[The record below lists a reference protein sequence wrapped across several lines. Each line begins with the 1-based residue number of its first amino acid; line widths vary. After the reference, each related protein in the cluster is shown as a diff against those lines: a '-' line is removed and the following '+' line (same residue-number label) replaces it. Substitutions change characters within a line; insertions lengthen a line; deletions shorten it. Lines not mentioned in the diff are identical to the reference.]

1 MNAFTMNL
9 RKLLAPKML
18 LGAAALALA
27 VPQAALAQ
35 YTLNVREADIR
46 AFVAD
51 AAEVTG
57 RTFIV
62 DSRVQAKISVVSDR
76 ALSRS
81 EYFEV
86 FLSTLRANGLVAV
99 PTGNGA
105 FRIQPADGAAS
116 NPTRIGSRGAMQS
129 QMVTEVIRLRA
140 VDAAQAV
147 ETLRPLISKEGAI
160 TANKSGNSLV
170 VVDYADNMRR
180 IRALLADIDRDNA
193 ATQTVML
200 DHAGAREIATA
211 LTQLVPAGGEGGRSL
226 ATVVAV
232 DSANAVLMRG
242 EPATL
247 AKMAAMARQLDA
259 RAAAG
264 GEIKVIW
271 LDHADSAVLVP
282 VLERLLG
289 GQGGG
294 EVTSASA
301 APISLGGVGGS
312 GTSSAGTQGSTGQ
325 AAAAG
330 GNATSPI
337 GATAG
342 GLGNGPIKLANGRGT
357 ATITR
362 YPGAN
367 AIIIAAPADDQRR
380 ITDLIRQLDMPQ
392 QQVLVEAIIVEVS
405 NNVARELGVQLLF
418 GGKDKPFTVTNFS
431 NSSPN
436 IIDLAGGFLADTL
449 NQTTTVIN
457 GDTVTTSTNST
468 AGDLLLEN
476 AASKALSASGGY
488 TGFLT
493 ELAKDTYLGALIN
506 AVQTDKD
513 SNILSTP
520 HITTNNNV
528 PASILFGQEVPI
540 TTGEALSGGNFSD
553 TFRTIQRQ
561 NVGIELDVTPQINA
575 GNLVRLDLRQEVS
588 SIAGTVSRTSN
599 ELIINKREIKT
610 TVTVGDREIVAL
622 GGLLDDNEQR
632 TLQKV
637 PFLGDL
643 PIIGEVFKSRARSR
657 VKTNLMVFI
666 RPTILRNAADRQALA
681 ARRYGTVRDAQT
693 TFDPKREPSIDE
705 LIVDYMGASLPAAPS
720 AQVAVVAPGDTL
732 IRPRATPGPLE
743 QSELP
748 PSSARD

>member
-1 MNAFTMNL
+1 MTL
-9 RKLLAPKML
+9 RKLLSPKML

-76 ALSRS
+76 PLSRS

-105 FRIQPADGAAS
+105 FRIQPADGAAA
-116 NPTRIGSRGAMQS
+116 NPSRIGSRGAAQS

-140 VDAAQAV
+140 IDAAQAV

-193 ATQTVML
+193 ATQTVIL
-200 DHAGAREIATA
+200 EHAGAREIATA
-211 LTQLVPAGGEGGRSL
+211 LTQLVPAGGEGARAL
-226 ATVVAV
+226 ANVVAV
-232 DSANAVLMRG
+232 DSANSVLMRG

-247 AKMAAMARQLDA
+247 AKLAAMARQLDA
-259 RAAAG
+259 KAATG
-264 GEIKVIW
+264 GEIKVVW
-271 LDHADSAVLVP
+271 LDYADSAALVP

-294 EVTSASA
+294 EVASASA
-301 APISLGGVGGS
+301 APVSLGGVGS
-312 GTSSAGTQGSTGQ
+312 NQTSTAGTQGSTGP
-325 AAAAG
+325 AASTG
-330 GNATSPI
+330 GTQTSPI
-337 GATAG
+337 GATSG

-380 ITDLIRQLDMPQ
+380 IGEVIRQLDVPQ
-392 QQVLVEAIIVEVS
+392 EQVLVEAIIVEIS
-405 NNVARELGVQLLF
+405 NNVAKELGVQLLF
-418 GGKDKPFTVTNFS
+418 GGKDKPFAVTNFS

-436 IIDLAGGFLADTL
+436 IIDIAGGLLADNL
-449 NQTTTVIN
+449 NQTTTVVN
-457 GDTVTTSTNST
+457 GATVTTTTNST
-468 AGDLLLEN
+468 AGDLLREN
-476 AASKALSASGGY
+476 AATKVLGASGSF

-493 ELAKDTYLGALIN
+493 ELSKDTYLGALIN
-506 AVQTDKD
+506 AVQTDKN

-528 PASILFGQEVPI
+528 PASILFGQEVPVS
-540 TTGEALSGGNFSD
+540 TGEALSQGNFND
-553 TFRTIQRQ
+553 RFRTIQRQ

-575 GNLVRLDLRQEVS
+575 GNTVRLDLRQEVS

-637 PFLGDL
+637 PLLGDIPVL
-643 PIIGEVFKSRARSR
+643 GEVFKSRARSR

-666 RPTILRNAADRQALA
+666 RPTIMRNAADRQALA
-681 ARRYGTVRDAQT
+681 ARRYGVIRNAQVQ
-693 TFDPKREPSIDE
+693 FNAKQEPTIDE
-705 LIVDYMGASLPAAPS
+705 LIVDYMGATLPAAPS

-732 IRPRATPGPLE
+732 IRPRATPSPIE
-743 QSELP
+743 QTELP
-748 PSSARD
+748 PSSAQN

>member
-1 MNAFTMNL
+1 
-9 RKLLAPKML
+9 ML

-27 VPQAALAQ
+27 VPQAAMAQ

-105 FRIQPADGAAS
+105 FRIQPSDGAAS
-116 NPTRIGSRGAMQS
+116 NPSRIGSRGAAQS

-140 VDAAQAV
+140 IDAAQAV

-160 TANKSGNSLV
+160 TANKAGNSLV

-193 ATQTVML
+193 ATQTVIL
-200 DHAGAREIATA
+200 EHAGAREIATA
-211 LTQLVPAGGEGGRSL
+211 LSQLVPPGGEGARSL

-259 RAAAG
+259 KAALG
-264 GEIKVIW
+264 GEIKVVW
-271 LDHADSAVLVP
+271 LDYADSAALVP

-294 EVTSASA
+294 EVASASA
-301 APISLGGVGGS
+301 APVSLGGVGS
-312 GTSSAGTQGSTGQ
+312 SQTSTAGAQGSTGQ
-325 AAAAG
+325 AATTG
-330 GNATSPI
+330 GAQTSPI
-337 GATAG
+337 GATSG
-342 GLGNGPIKLANGRGT
+342 GLGTGPIKLANGRGT

-380 ITDLIRQLDMPQ
+380 ISEVIRQLDVPQ
-392 QQVLVEAIIVEVS
+392 EQVLVEAIIVEIS
-405 NNVARELGVQLLF
+405 NNVAKELGVQLLF
-418 GGKDKPFTVTNFS
+418 GGKDKPFAVTNFS

-436 IIDLAGGFLADTL
+436 IIDIAGGLLADNL
-449 NQTTTVIN
+449 NQTTTVVN
-457 GDTVTTSTNST
+457 GSTVTTTTNST
-468 AGDLLLEN
+468 AGDLLREN
-476 AASKALSASGGY
+476 AANKVLSASGSF

-493 ELAKDTYLGALIN
+493 ELSKDTYLGALIN
-506 AVQTDKD
+506 AVQTDKN

-528 PASILFGQEVPI
+528 PASILFGQEIPVS
-540 TTGEALSGGNFSD
+540 TGEALSQGNFND
-553 TFRTIQRQ
+553 RFRTIQRQ

-575 GNLVRLDLRQEVS
+575 GNMVRLDLRQEVS

-599 ELIINKREIKT
+599 ELIVNKREIKT

-637 PFLGDL
+637 PFLGDIPL
-643 PIIGEVFKSRARSR
+643 LGEVFKSRARSR

-666 RPTILRNAADRQALA
+666 RPTILRNAADRAALA
-681 ARRYGTVRDAQT
+681 ARRYGVVRNAQIN
-693 TFDPKREPSIDE
+693 FNAKQEPSIDE
-705 LIVDYMGASLPAAPS
+705 LIVDYMGATLPAAPS

-748 PSSARD
+748 PSSAQN

>member
-1 MNAFTMNL
+1 MKKKPMNL
-9 RKLLAPKML
+9 RPVFRPAFL

-27 VPQAALAQ
+27 LPQAALAQ

-62 DSRVQAKISVVSDR
+62 DSRVQTKVSVVSDR
-76 ALSRS
+76 TLSRS

-105 FRIQPADGAAS
+105 FRIQPADGAAA
-116 NPTRIGSRGAMQS
+116 NPSRMGSRGAAQS

-140 VDAAQAV
+140 IDAPQAV

-160 TANKSGNSLV
+160 TANKAGNSLV

-200 DHAGAREIATA
+200 EHAGAREIATA
-211 LTQLVPAGGEGGRSL
+211 LSQLVPQGGEGARAL

-259 RAAAG
+259 KAAQG

-271 LDHADSAVLVP
+271 LDHADSAALVP

-312 GTSSAGTQGSTGQ
+312 GTSSAGANGSTGP
-325 AAAAG
+325 AAASG

-367 AIIIAAPADDQRR
+367 AIIISAPADEQRR
-380 ITDLIRQLDMPQ
+380 IGEVIRQLDIPQ
-392 QQVLVEAIIVEVS
+392 EQVLVEAIIVEIS
-405 NNVARELGVQLLF
+405 DNVARELGVQLLF

-436 IIDLAGGFLADTL
+436 IIDIAGGLLADNL
-449 NQTTTVIN
+449 NQTTTVVN
-457 GDTVTTSTNST
+457 GATVTTTTNSA
-468 AGDLLLEN
+468 AGDLLREN
-476 AASKALSASGGY
+476 AATKILAARGAYS
-488 TGFLT
+488 GFLT
-493 ELAKDTYLGALIN
+493 ELSRDAYLGAIIN
-506 AVQTDKD
+506 AVQTDRN

-528 PASILFGQEVPI
+528 PASILFGQDVPI

-637 PFLGDL
+637 PFLGDIPL
-643 PIIGEVFKSRARSR
+643 LGEAFKSRARSR

-681 ARRYGTVRDAQT
+681 ARRYGVIRDAQVQ
-693 TFDPKREPSIDE
+693 FAPRREPGIDE
-705 LIVDYMGASLPAAPS
+705 LIVDYMGASLPAAPA

-732 IRPRATPGPLE
+732 IRPRASAQPLE
-743 QSELP
+743 NAELP
-748 PSSARD
+748 PSNAQN

>member
-1 MNAFTMNL
+1 MTL
-9 RKLLAPKML
+9 RKLLFPKML

-27 VPQAALAQ
+27 VPQAAMAQ

-105 FRIQPADGAAS
+105 FRIQPSDGAAS
-116 NPTRIGSRGAMQS
+116 NPSRIGSRGAAQS

-140 VDAAQAV
+140 IDAAQAV

-160 TANKSGNSLV
+160 TANKAGNSLV

-193 ATQTVML
+193 ATQTVIL
-200 DHAGAREIATA
+200 EHAGAREIATA
-211 LTQLVPAGGEGGRSL
+211 LSQLVPPGGEGARSL

-259 RAAAG
+259 KAALG
-264 GEIKVIW
+264 GEIKVVW
-271 LDHADSAVLVP
+271 LDYADSAALVP

-294 EVTSASA
+294 EVASASS
-301 APISLGGVGGS
+301 APVSLGGVGGNQ
-312 GTSSAGTQGSTGQ
+312 TSTAGTQGSTGQ
-325 AAAAG
+325 AATTG
-330 GNATSPI
+330 GTQTSPI
-337 GATAG
+337 GATSG
-342 GLGNGPIKLANGRGT
+342 GLGSGPIKLANGRGT

-380 ITDLIRQLDMPQ
+380 ISEVIRQLDVPQ
-392 QQVLVEAIIVEVS
+392 EQVLVEAIIVEIS

-418 GGKDKPFTVTNFS
+418 GGKDKPFAVTNFS

-436 IIDLAGGFLADTL
+436 IIDLAGGLLADNL

-457 GDTVTTSTNST
+457 GDTVTTTTNST
-468 AGDLLLEN
+468 AGDLLREN
-476 AASKALSASGGY
+476 AATKALSASGAY

-493 ELAKDTYLGALIN
+493 ELSKDTYLGALIN
-506 AVQTDKD
+506 AVQTDKN

-528 PASILFGQEVPI
+528 PASILFGQDVPI
-540 TTGEALSGGNFSD
+540 STGEALSQGNFND
-553 TFRTIQRQ
+553 RFRTIQRQ

-575 GNLVRLDLRQEVS
+575 GNMVRLDLRQEVS

-637 PFLGDL
+637 PFLGDIPL
-643 PIIGEVFKSRARSR
+643 LGEVFKSRARSR

-666 RPTILRNAADRQALA
+666 RPTILRNAADRAALA
-681 ARRYGTVRDAQT
+681 ARRYGVVRNAQVN
-693 TFDPKREPSIDE
+693 FNAKQEPSIDE
-705 LIVDYMGASLPAAPS
+705 LIVDYMGATLPAAPS

-748 PSSARD
+748 PSSAQN

>member
-1 MNAFTMNL
+1 MTL
-9 RKLLAPKML
+9 RKLLFPKML

-27 VPQAALAQ
+27 APQAALAQ

-105 FRIQPADGAAS
+105 FRIQPSDGAAS
-116 NPTRIGSRGAMQS
+116 NPSRIGSRGAAQS

-140 VDAAQAV
+140 IDAAQAV

-160 TANKSGNSLV
+160 TANKAGNSLV

-193 ATQTVML
+193 ATQTVIL
-200 DHAGAREIATA
+200 EHAGAREIATA
-211 LTQLVPAGGEGGRSL
+211 LSQLVPPGGEGARSL

-259 RAAAG
+259 KAALG
-264 GEIKVIW
+264 GEIKVVW
-271 LDHADSAVLVP
+271 LDYADSAALVP

-294 EVTSASA
+294 EVASASA
-301 APISLGGVGGS
+301 APVSLGGVGGNQ
-312 GTSSAGTQGSTGQ
+312 TSTAGTQGSTGQ
-325 AAAAG
+325 AATSG
-330 GNATSPI
+330 GTQTSPI
-337 GATAG
+337 GATSG
-342 GLGNGPIKLANGRGT
+342 GLGSGPIKLANGRGT

-380 ITDLIRQLDMPQ
+380 ISEVIRQLDVPQ
-392 QQVLVEAIIVEVS
+392 EQVLVEAIIVEIS
-405 NNVARELGVQLLF
+405 NNVAKELGVQLLF
-418 GGKDKPFTVTNFS
+418 GGKDKPFAVTNFS

-436 IIDLAGGFLADTL
+436 IIDLAGGLLADNL

-457 GDTVTTSTNST
+457 GDTVTTTTNST
-468 AGDLLLEN
+468 AGDLLREN
-476 AASKALSASGGY
+476 AATKALSASGAY

-493 ELAKDTYLGALIN
+493 ELSKDTYLGALIN
-506 AVQTDKD
+506 AVQTDKN

-528 PASILFGQEVPI
+528 PASILFGQDVPI
-540 TTGEALSGGNFSD
+540 STGEALSQGNFND
-553 TFRTIQRQ
+553 RFRTIERQ

-575 GNLVRLDLRQEVS
+575 GNMVRLDLRQEVS

-637 PFLGDL
+637 PFLGDIPL
-643 PIIGEVFKSRARSR
+643 LGEAFKSRARSR

-666 RPTILRNAADRQALA
+666 RPTILRNAADRAALA
-681 ARRYGTVRDAQT
+681 ARRYGVVRNAQVN
-693 TFDPKREPSIDE
+693 FNAKQEPSIDE
-705 LIVDYMGASLPAAPS
+705 LIVDYMGATLPAAPS

-748 PSSARD
+748 PSSAQN

>member
-1 MNAFTMNL
+1 MTL
-9 RKLLAPKML
+9 RKLLFPKML

-27 VPQAALAQ
+27 VPQTAMAQ

-105 FRIQPADGAAS
+105 FRIQPSDGAAS
-116 NPTRIGSRGAMQS
+116 NPSRIGSRGAAQS

-140 VDAAQAV
+140 IDAAQAV

-160 TANKSGNSLV
+160 TANKAGNSLV

-193 ATQTVML
+193 ATQTVIL
-200 DHAGAREIATA
+200 EHAGAREIATA
-211 LTQLVPAGGEGGRSL
+211 LSQLVPPGGEGARSL

-259 RAAAG
+259 KAALG
-264 GEIKVIW
+264 GEIKVVW
-271 LDHADSAVLVP
+271 LDYADSAALVP

-294 EVTSASA
+294 EVASASA
-301 APISLGGVGGS
+301 APVSLGGVGGNQ
-312 GTSSAGTQGSTGQ
+312 TSTAGTQGSTGP
-325 AAAAG
+325 AAATG
-330 GNATSPI
+330 GTSTSPI
-337 GATAG
+337 GATSG
-342 GLGNGPIKLANGRGT
+342 GLGTGPIKLANGRGT

-380 ITDLIRQLDMPQ
+380 ISEVIRQLDVPQ
-392 QQVLVEAIIVEVS
+392 EQVLVEAIIVEIS
-405 NNVARELGVQLLF
+405 NNVAKELGVQLLF
-418 GGKDKPFTVTNFS
+418 GGKDKPFAVTNFS

-436 IIDLAGGFLADTL
+436 IIDIAGGLLADNL
-449 NQTTTVIN
+449 NQTTTVVN
-457 GDTVTTSTNST
+457 GSTVTTTTNST
-468 AGDLLLEN
+468 AGDLLREN
-476 AASKALSASGGY
+476 AANKVLSASGAY

-493 ELAKDTYLGALIN
+493 ELSKDTYLGALIN
-506 AVQTDKD
+506 AVQTDKN

-528 PASILFGQEVPI
+528 PASILFGQEVPVS
-540 TTGEALSGGNFSD
+540 TGEALSQGNFND
-553 TFRTIQRQ
+553 RFRTIQRQ

-575 GNLVRLDLRQEVS
+575 GNTVRLDLRQEVS

-637 PFLGDL
+637 PILGDIPL
-643 PIIGEVFKSRARSR
+643 LGEAFKSRGRSR

-681 ARRYGTVRDAQT
+681 ARRYGVIREAQVQ
-693 TFDPKREPSIDE
+693 FNAKQEPTIDE
-705 LIVDYMGASLPAAPS
+705 LIVDYMGATLPAAPS

-732 IRPRATPGPLE
+732 IRPRASPGPLE

-748 PSSARD
+748 PSSAQN

>member
-1 MNAFTMNL
+1 MTL
-9 RKLLAPKML
+9 RKLLSPRML

-76 ALSRS
+76 PLSRS

-105 FRIQPADGAAS
+105 FRIQPAEGAAA
-116 NPTRIGSRGAMQS
+116 NPSRIGSRGAALS

-140 VDAAQAV
+140 IDAAQAV

-160 TANKSGNSLV
+160 TANKAGNSLV

-193 ATQTVML
+193 ATQTVIL

-211 LTQLVPAGGEGGRSL
+211 LSQLVPAGGEGARAL

-232 DSANAVLMRG
+232 DSSNAVLMRG

-247 AKMAAMARQLDA
+247 AKLAAMARQLDA
-259 RAAAG
+259 RAATG
-264 GEIKVIW
+264 GEIKVVW
-271 LDHADSAVLVP
+271 LDYADSAALVP

-294 EVTSASA
+294 EVASASA
-301 APISLGGVGGS
+301 APVSLGGVGGS
-312 GTSSAGTQGSTGQ
+312 QTSSAGTQGSTGQ
-325 AAAAG
+325 AAATG
-330 GNATSPI
+330 GSQTSPI
-337 GATAG
+337 GATSG

-380 ITDLIRQLDMPQ
+380 IGEVIRQLDVPQ
-392 QQVLVEAIIVEVS
+392 EQVLVEAIIVEIS
-405 NNVARELGVQLLF
+405 NNVAKELGVQLLF
-418 GGKDKPFTVTNFS
+418 GGKDKPFAVTNFS

-436 IIDLAGGFLADTL
+436 IIDIAGGLLADNL

-457 GDTVTTSTNST
+457 GDTVTTTTNST
-468 AGDLLLEN
+468 AGDLLREN
-476 AASKALSASGGY
+476 AAAKALSASGAY

-493 ELAKDTYLGALIN
+493 ELSKDTYLGALIN
-506 AVQTDKD
+506 AVQTDKN

-528 PASILFGQEVPI
+528 PASILFGQDVPI
-540 TTGEALSGGNFSD
+540 TTGEALSNGNFND
-553 TFRTIQRQ
+553 TFRTVQRQ

-575 GNLVRLDLRQEVS
+575 GNMVRLDLRQEVS
-588 SIAGTVSRTSN
+588 SIAGTVSSKSD

-637 PFLGDL
+637 PLLGDI
-643 PIIGEVFKSRARSR
+643 PVVGELFKSRGRSR

-666 RPTILRNAADRQALA
+666 RPTILRNAADRAALA
-681 ARRYGTVRDAQT
+681 ARRYGVVRQAQID
-693 TFDPKREPSIDE
+693 FNAKQEPTIDE
-705 LIVDYMGASLPAAPS
+705 LIVDYMGATLPAAPS

-732 IRPRATPGPLE
+732 IRPRATPVPLE
-743 QSELP
+743 QTELP
-748 PSSARD
+748 PSSAQN

>member
-1 MNAFTMNL
+1 MTL
-9 RKLLAPKML
+9 RKLLFPKML

-27 VPQAALAQ
+27 APQAAMAQ

-105 FRIQPADGAAS
+105 FRIQPSDGAAS
-116 NPTRIGSRGAMQS
+116 NPSRIGSRGAAQS

-140 VDAAQAV
+140 IDAAQAV

-160 TANKSGNSLV
+160 TANKAGNSLV

-193 ATQTVML
+193 ATQTVIL
-200 DHAGAREIATA
+200 EHAGAREIATA
-211 LTQLVPAGGEGGRSL
+211 LSQLVPPGGEGARSL

-259 RAAAG
+259 KAALG
-264 GEIKVIW
+264 GEIKVVW
-271 LDHADSAVLVP
+271 LDYADSAALVP

-294 EVTSASA
+294 EVASASA
-301 APISLGGVGGS
+301 APVSLGGVGGNQ
-312 GTSSAGTQGSTGQ
+312 TSTAGTQGSTGQ
-325 AAAAG
+325 AATSG
-330 GNATSPI
+330 GTQTSPI
-337 GATAG
+337 GATSG
-342 GLGNGPIKLANGRGT
+342 GLGSGPIKLANGRGT

-380 ITDLIRQLDMPQ
+380 ISEVIRQLDVPQ
-392 QQVLVEAIIVEVS
+392 EQVLVEAIIVEIS

-418 GGKDKPFTVTNFS
+418 GGKDKPFAVTNFS

-436 IIDLAGGFLADTL
+436 IIDLAGGLLADNL

-457 GDTVTTSTNST
+457 GDTVTTTTNST
-468 AGDLLLEN
+468 AGDLLREN
-476 AASKALSASGGY
+476 AATKALSASGAY

-493 ELAKDTYLGALIN
+493 ELSKDTYLGALIN
-506 AVQTDKD
+506 AVQTDKN

-528 PASILFGQEVPI
+528 PASILFGQDVPI
-540 TTGEALSGGNFSD
+540 STGEALSQGNFND
-553 TFRTIQRQ
+553 RFRTIERQ

-575 GNLVRLDLRQEVS
+575 GNMVRLDLRQEVS

-637 PFLGDL
+637 PFLGDIPL
-643 PIIGEVFKSRARSR
+643 LGEAFKSRARSR

-666 RPTILRNAADRQALA
+666 RPTILRNAADRAALA
-681 ARRYGTVRDAQT
+681 ARRYGVVRNAQVN
-693 TFDPKREPSIDE
+693 FNAKQEPSIDE
-705 LIVDYMGASLPAAPS
+705 LIVDYMGATLPAAPS

-732 IRPRATPGPLE
+732 IRPRATPGPIE

-748 PSSARD
+748 PSSAQN

>member
-1 MNAFTMNL
+1 MKL
-9 RKLLAPKML
+9 RMFSCSKML

-27 VPQAALAQ
+27 TPQVAWAQ
-35 YTLNVREADIR
+35 YTLNVRDADVR

-62 DSRVQAKISVVSDR
+62 DGRVQAKISVVSDR
-76 ALSRS
+76 PLSRS

-105 FRIQPADGAAS
+105 FRIQPADGAAT
-116 NPTRIGSRGAMQS
+116 NPTRIGSRGAAQS
-129 QMVTEVIRLRA
+129 QMVTEVIRLKTI
-140 VDAAQAV
+140 DAAQAV
-147 ETLRPLISKEGAI
+147 ETLRPLISREGAL

-170 VVDYADNMRR
+170 VVDYADNLRR
-180 IRALLADIDRDNA
+180 IRSLVATIDRDS
-193 ATQTVML
+193 TTSQTVML

-242 EPATL
+242 DATTL
-247 AKMAAMARQLDA
+247 ARMAAMAKQLDA
-259 RAAAG
+259 KAALG
-264 GEIKVIW
+264 GEIKVVW
-271 LDHADSAVLVP
+271 LDYADSAALVP
-282 VLERLLG
+282 VLERLIG

-294 EVTSASA
+294 EVASGSA
-301 APISLGGVGGS
+301 APVSLGGVGGDPAS
-312 GTSSAGTQGSTGQ
+312 TAGTQGSTGPT
-325 AAAAG
+325 AG
-330 GNATSPI
+330 SGATATSPI
-337 GATAG
+337 GATSG
-342 GLGNGPIKLANGRGT
+342 GLGNGPIKLANGRGI

-367 AIIIAAPADDQRR
+367 AIIIAAPADEQRR
-380 ITDLIRQLDMPQ
+380 LSEVIRQLDIPQ
-392 QQVLVEAIIVEVS
+392 EQVLVEAIIVEIS
-405 NNVARELGVQLLF
+405 NSVARDLGVQILF
-418 GGKDKPFTVTNFS
+418 GGKDKPFAVTNYS

-436 IIDLAGGFLADTL
+436 IIDIAGGLLADSL
-449 NQTTTVIN
+449 NQNTTVVN
-457 GDTVTTSTNST
+457 GATVTTTTNSV
-468 AGDLLLEN
+468 AGDLLKQN
-476 AASKALSASGGY
+476 AASKVLAARGAY

-493 ELAKDTYLGALIN
+493 ELGNNTYLGALIN
-506 AVQTDKD
+506 AVQTDRD

-528 PASILFGQEVPI
+528 PASILFGQEIPVS
-540 TTGEALSGGNFSD
+540 TGEALSNGNFND

-575 GNLVRLDLRQEVS
+575 GNMIRLDLRQEVS
-588 SIAGTVSRTSN
+588 SIAGTVSSKSD

-622 GGLLDDNEQR
+622 GGLLDDNESR

-637 PFLGDL
+637 PFLGDI
-643 PIIGEVFKSRARSR
+643 PVIGELFKSRGRSK

-666 RPTILRNAADRQALA
+666 RPTILRNAADRAALT
-681 ARRYGTVRDAQT
+681 ARRYGIVRGAQT
-693 TFDPKREPSIDE
+693 DFDPKREPSIDE
-705 LIVDYMGASLPAAPS
+705 LIVDYMGAVPPAAPQ
-720 AQVAVVAPGDTL
+720 AEVAVVGAGDML
-732 IRPRATPGPLE
+732 IRPRATPVPLE
-743 QSELP
+743 PTELP
-748 PSSARD
+748 PSSAQN

>member
-1 MNAFTMNL
+1 MTL
-9 RKLLAPKML
+9 RKLLFPQML

-27 VPQAALAQ
+27 VPQAAMAQ

-105 FRIQPADGAAS
+105 FRIQPSDGAAS
-116 NPTRIGSRGAMQS
+116 NPSRIGSRGAAQS

-140 VDAAQAV
+140 IDAAQAV

-160 TANKSGNSLV
+160 TANKAGNSLV

-193 ATQTVML
+193 ATQTVIL
-200 DHAGAREIATA
+200 EHAGAREIATA
-211 LTQLVPAGGEGGRSL
+211 LSQLVPPGGEGARSL

-259 RAAAG
+259 KAALG
-264 GEIKVIW
+264 GEIKVVW
-271 LDHADSAVLVP
+271 LDYADSAALVP

-294 EVTSASA
+294 EVASASA
-301 APISLGGVGGS
+301 APVSLGGVGS
-312 GTSSAGTQGSTGQ
+312 SQTSTAGAQGSTGQ
-325 AAAAG
+325 AATTG
-330 GNATSPI
+330 GAQTSPI
-337 GATAG
+337 GATSG
-342 GLGNGPIKLANGRGT
+342 GLGTGPIKLANGRGT

-380 ITDLIRQLDMPQ
+380 ISEVIRQLDVPQ
-392 QQVLVEAIIVEVS
+392 EQVLVEAIIVEIS
-405 NNVARELGVQLLF
+405 NNVAKELGVQLLF
-418 GGKDKPFTVTNFS
+418 GGKDKPFAVTNFS

-436 IIDLAGGFLADTL
+436 IIDIAGGLLADNL
-449 NQTTTVIN
+449 NQTTTVVN
-457 GDTVTTSTNST
+457 GSTVTTTTNST
-468 AGDLLLEN
+468 AGDLLREN
-476 AASKALSASGGY
+476 AANKVLSASGSF

-493 ELAKDTYLGALIN
+493 ELSKDTYLGALIN
-506 AVQTDKD
+506 AVQTDKN

-528 PASILFGQEVPI
+528 PASILFGQEIPVS
-540 TTGEALSGGNFSD
+540 TGEALSQGNFND
-553 TFRTIQRQ
+553 RFRTIQRQ

-575 GNLVRLDLRQEVS
+575 GNMVRLDLRQEVS

-599 ELIINKREIKT
+599 ELIVNKREIKT

-637 PFLGDL
+637 PFLGDIPL
-643 PIIGEVFKSRARSR
+643 LGEVFKSRARSR

-666 RPTILRNAADRQALA
+666 RPTILRNAADRAALA
-681 ARRYGTVRDAQT
+681 ARRYGVVRNAQIN
-693 TFDPKREPSIDE
+693 FNAKQEPSIDE
-705 LIVDYMGASLPAAPS
+705 LIVDYMGATLPAAPS

-748 PSSARD
+748 PSSAQN

>member
-1 MNAFTMNL
+1 MTL
-9 RKLLAPKML
+9 RKLLSPKML
-18 LGAAALALA
+18 LGAAALAIA

-76 ALSRS
+76 PLSRS

-105 FRIQPADGAAS
+105 FRIQPAEGAAS
-116 NPTRIGSRGAMQS
+116 NPSRIGSRGAAQS

-140 VDAAQAV
+140 IDAAQAV

-160 TANKSGNSLV
+160 TANKAGNSLV

-180 IRALLADIDRDNA
+180 IRALLSDIDRDNA
-193 ATQTVML
+193 ATQTVIL
-200 DHAGAREIATA
+200 EHAGAREIATA
-211 LTQLVPAGGEGGRSL
+211 LSQLVPAGGEGARSL

-232 DSANAVLMRG
+232 DSSNAVLMRG
-242 EPATL
+242 EAATL
-247 AKMAAMARQLDA
+247 AKLAAMARQLDA
-259 RAAAG
+259 KAATG
-264 GEIKVIW
+264 GEIKVVW
-271 LDHADSAVLVP
+271 LDYADSAALVP

-294 EVTSASA
+294 EVASASA
-301 APISLGGVGGS
+301 APVSLGGVGANQ
-312 GTSSAGTQGSTGQ
+312 TSTAGAQGSTGP
-325 AAAAG
+325 AAATG
-330 GNATSPI
+330 GIATSPI
-337 GATAG
+337 GATSG
-342 GLGNGPIKLANGRGT
+342 GLGTGPIKLANGRGT

-380 ITDLIRQLDMPQ
+380 IGEVIRQLDVPQ
-392 QQVLVEAIIVEVS
+392 EQVLVEAIIVEIS
-405 NNVARELGVQLLF
+405 NNVAKELGVQLLF
-418 GGKDKPFTVTNFS
+418 GGKDKPFAVTNFS

-436 IIDLAGGFLADTL
+436 IIDIAGGLLADNL
-449 NQTTTVIN
+449 NQTTTVVN
-457 GDTVTTSTNST
+457 GATVTTTTNST
-468 AGDLLLEN
+468 AGDLLREN
-476 AASKALSASGGY
+476 AANKVLSASGAY

-493 ELAKDTYLGALIN
+493 ELSKDTYLGALIN
-506 AVQTDKD
+506 AVQTDKN

-528 PASILFGQEVPI
+528 PASILFGQEVPVS
-540 TTGEALSGGNFSD
+540 TGEALSQGNFND
-553 TFRTIQRQ
+553 RFRTIQRQ

-575 GNLVRLDLRQEVS
+575 GNTVRLDLRQEVS
-588 SIAGTVSRTSN
+588 SVAGTVTRSSP

-637 PFLGDL
+637 PILGDIPL
-643 PIIGEVFKSRARSR
+643 LGEAFRSRARSR

-666 RPTILRNAADRQALA
+666 RPTIMRNAADRQALA
-681 ARRYGTVRDAQT
+681 ARRYGVIREAQVQ
-693 TFDPKREPSIDE
+693 FNAKQEPTIDE
-705 LIVDYMGASLPAAPS
+705 LIVDYMGATLPAAPS

-732 IRPRATPGPLE
+732 IRPRATPSPIE
-743 QSELP
+743 QTELP
-748 PSSARD
+748 PSSVQN

>member
-1 MNAFTMNL
+1 MTL
-9 RKLLAPKML
+9 RKLLSPKMF

-76 ALSRS
+76 PLSRS

-105 FRIQPADGAAS
+105 FRIQPADGAAA
-116 NPTRIGSRGAMQS
+116 NPSRIGSRGAAQS

-140 VDAAQAV
+140 IDAAQAV

-193 ATQTVML
+193 ATQTVIL
-200 DHAGAREIATA
+200 EHAGAREIATA
-211 LTQLVPAGGEGGRSL
+211 LTQLVPAGGEGARAL
-226 ATVVAV
+226 ANVVAV

-247 AKMAAMARQLDA
+247 AKLAAMARQLDA
-259 RAAAG
+259 RAATG
-264 GEIKVIW
+264 GEIKVVW
-271 LDHADSAVLVP
+271 LDYADSAALVP

-294 EVTSASA
+294 EVASASA
-301 APISLGGVGGS
+301 APVSLGGVGS
-312 GTSSAGTQGSTGQ
+312 NQTSTAGTQGSTGP
-325 AAAAG
+325 AASPG
-330 GNATSPI
+330 GTQTSPI

-342 GLGNGPIKLANGRGT
+342 GLGTGPIKLANGRGT

-380 ITDLIRQLDMPQ
+380 IGEVIRQLDVPQ
-392 QQVLVEAIIVEVS
+392 EQVLVEAIIVEIS
-405 NNVARELGVQLLF
+405 NNVAKELGVQLLF
-418 GGKDKPFTVTNFS
+418 GGKDKPFAVTNFS

-436 IIDLAGGFLADTL
+436 IIDIAGGLLADNL
-449 NQTTTVIN
+449 NQTTTVVN
-457 GDTVTTSTNST
+457 GATVTTTTNSA
-468 AGDLLLEN
+468 AGDLLREN
-476 AASKALSASGGY
+476 AANKVLGASGSF

-493 ELAKDTYLGALIN
+493 ELSKDTYLGALIN
-506 AVQTDKD
+506 AVQTDKN

-528 PASILFGQEVPI
+528 PASILFGQEVPVS
-540 TTGEALSGGNFSD
+540 TGEALSQGNFND
-553 TFRTIQRQ
+553 RFRTIQRQ

-575 GNLVRLDLRQEVS
+575 GNTVRLDLRQEVS

-637 PFLGDL
+637 PLLGDIPVL
-643 PIIGEVFKSRARSR
+643 GEVFRSRARSR

-666 RPTILRNAADRQALA
+666 RPTIMRNAADRQALA
-681 ARRYGTVRDAQT
+681 ARRYGVIRNAQVQ
-693 TFDPKREPSIDE
+693 FNAKQEPTIDE
-705 LIVDYMGASLPAAPS
+705 LIVDYMGATLPAAPS

-732 IRPRATPGPLE
+732 IRPRATPSPIE
-743 QSELP
+743 QTELP
-748 PSSARD
+748 PSSAQN

>member
-1 MNAFTMNL
+1 MTL
-9 RKLLAPKML
+9 RKLLSPKML

-76 ALSRS
+76 PLSRS

-116 NPTRIGSRGAMQS
+116 NPSRIGSRGAAQS

-140 VDAAQAV
+140 IDAAQAV

-160 TANKSGNSLV
+160 TANKAGNSLV

-180 IRALLADIDRDNA
+180 IRALLSDIDRDNA
-193 ATQTVML
+193 ATQTVIL
-200 DHAGAREIATA
+200 EHAGAREIATA
-211 LTQLVPAGGEGGRSL
+211 LSQLVPAGGEGARSL

-232 DSANAVLMRG
+232 DSSNAVLMRG

-247 AKMAAMARQLDA
+247 AKLAAMARQLDA
-259 RAAAG
+259 KAATG
-264 GEIKVIW
+264 GEIKVVW
-271 LDHADSAVLVP
+271 LDYADSAALVP

-294 EVTSASA
+294 EVASASA
-301 APISLGGVGGS
+301 APVSLGGVGANQ
-312 GTSSAGTQGSTGQ
+312 TSTAGTQGSTGP
-325 AAAAG
+325 AAATG
-330 GNATSPI
+330 GTATSPI
-337 GATAG
+337 GATSG
-342 GLGNGPIKLANGRGT
+342 GLGTGPIKLANGRGT

-380 ITDLIRQLDMPQ
+380 IGEVIRQLDVPQ
-392 QQVLVEAIIVEVS
+392 EQVLVEAIIVEIS
-405 NNVARELGVQLLF
+405 NNVAKELGVQLLF
-418 GGKDKPFTVTNFS
+418 GGKDKPFAVTNFS

-436 IIDLAGGFLADTL
+436 IIDIAGGLLADNL
-449 NQTTTVIN
+449 NQTTTVVN
-457 GDTVTTSTNST
+457 GATVTTTTNST
-468 AGDLLLEN
+468 AGDLLREN
-476 AASKALSASGGY
+476 AANKVLSASGAY

-493 ELAKDTYLGALIN
+493 ELSKDTYLGALIN
-506 AVQTDKD
+506 AVQTDKN

-528 PASILFGQEVPI
+528 PASILFGQEVPVS
-540 TTGEALSGGNFSD
+540 TGEALSQGNFND
-553 TFRTIQRQ
+553 RFRTIQRQ

-575 GNLVRLDLRQEVS
+575 GNTVRLDLRQEVS
-588 SIAGTVSRTSN
+588 SVAGTVSRSSP
-599 ELIINKREIKT
+599 ELIINKREIRT

-637 PFLGDL
+637 PILGDIPL
-643 PIIGEVFKSRARSR
+643 LGEAFRSRARSR

-666 RPTILRNAADRQALA
+666 RPTIMRNAADRQALA
-681 ARRYGTVRDAQT
+681 ARRYGVIREAQVQ
-693 TFDPKREPSIDE
+693 FNAKQEPTIDE
-705 LIVDYMGASLPAAPS
+705 LIVDYMGATLPAAPS

-732 IRPRATPGPLE
+732 IRPRAAPAPIE
-743 QSELP
+743 QTELP
-748 PSSARD
+748 PSSVQN

>member
-1 MNAFTMNL
+1 
-9 RKLLAPKML
+9 
-18 LGAAALALA
+18 
-27 VPQAALAQ
+27 
-35 YTLNVREADIR
+35 
-46 AFVAD
+46 
-51 AAEVTG
+51 
-57 RTFIV
+57 
-62 DSRVQAKISVVSDR
+62 
-76 ALSRS
+76 
-81 EYFEV
+81 
-86 FLSTLRANGLVAV
+86 
-99 PTGNGA
+99 
-105 FRIQPADGAAS
+105 
-116 NPTRIGSRGAMQS
+116 
-129 QMVTEVIRLRA
+129 
-140 VDAAQAV
+140 
-147 ETLRPLISKEGAI
+147 
-160 TANKSGNSLV
+160 
-170 VVDYADNMRR
+170 
-180 IRALLADIDRDNA
+180 
-193 ATQTVML
+193 
-200 DHAGAREIATA
+200 
-211 LTQLVPAGGEGGRSL
+211 
-226 ATVVAV
+226 VVAV

-259 RAAAG
+259 KAAQG

-271 LDHADSAVLVP
+271 LDHADSAALVP

-312 GTSSAGTQGSTGQ
+312 GTSSAGANGSTGP
-325 AAAAG
+325 AATAG

-337 GATAG
+337 GATTG

-367 AIIIAAPADDQRR
+367 AIIISAPADEQRR
-380 ITDLIRQLDMPQ
+380 ISEVIRQLDIPQ
-392 QQVLVEAIIVEVS
+392 EQVLVEAIIVEIS
-405 NNVARELGVQLLF
+405 DNVARELGVQLLF

-436 IIDLAGGFLADTL
+436 IIDIAGGLLADNL
-449 NQTTTVIN
+449 NQTTTVVN
-457 GDTVTTSTNST
+457 GATVTTTTNSA
-468 AGDLLLEN
+468 AGDLLREN
-476 AASKALSASGGY
+476 AATKILAARGAYS
-488 TGFLT
+488 GFLT
-493 ELAKDTYLGALIN
+493 ELSRDTYLGAIIN
-506 AVQTDKD
+506 AVQTDRN

-528 PASILFGQEVPI
+528 PASILFGQDVPI

-637 PFLGDL
+637 PFLGDIPL
-643 PIIGEVFKSRARSR
+643 LGEAFKSRARSR

-681 ARRYGTVRDAQT
+681 ARRYGVIRDAQVQ
-693 TFDPKREPSIDE
+693 FAPRREPGIDE
-705 LIVDYMGASLPAAPS
+705 LIVDYMGASLPAAPT
-720 AQVAVVAPGDTL
+720 AEVAVVAPGDTL
-732 IRPRATPGPLE
+732 IRPKASAQPLE
-743 QSELP
+743 DAELP
-748 PSSARD
+748 PSSAQN

>member
-1 MNAFTMNL
+1 MIL
-9 RKLLAPKML
+9 RKFLSPKLL

-76 ALSRS
+76 PLSRS

-116 NPTRIGSRGAMQS
+116 NPSRIGSRGAAQS

-140 VDAAQAV
+140 IDAAQAV

-193 ATQTVML
+193 ATQTVIL
-200 DHAGAREIATA
+200 EHAGAREIATA
-211 LTQLVPAGGEGGRSL
+211 LSQLVPAGGEGARSL

-232 DSANAVLMRG
+232 DSSNAVLMRG

-247 AKMAAMARQLDA
+247 AKLAAMARQLDA
-259 RAAAG
+259 KAATG
-264 GEIKVIW
+264 GEIKVVW
-271 LDHADSAVLVP
+271 LDYADSAALVP

-294 EVTSASA
+294 EVASASA
-301 APISLGGVGGS
+301 APVSLGGVGGNQ
-312 GTSSAGTQGSTGQ
+312 TSTAGTQGSTGP
-325 AAAAG
+325 AAATG
-330 GNATSPI
+330 SISTSPI
-337 GATAG
+337 GATSG

-380 ITDLIRQLDMPQ
+380 IGEVIRQLDVPQ
-392 QQVLVEAIIVEVS
+392 EQVLVEAIIVEIS
-405 NNVARELGVQLLF
+405 NNVAKELGVQLLF
-418 GGKDKPFTVTNFS
+418 GGKDKPFAVTNFS

-436 IIDLAGGFLADTL
+436 IIDIAGGLLADNL

-457 GDTVTTSTNST
+457 GDTVTTTTNST
-468 AGDLLLEN
+468 AGDLLREN
-476 AASKALSASGGY
+476 AANKVLGASGSF

-493 ELAKDTYLGALIN
+493 ELSKDTYLGALIN
-506 AVQTDKD
+506 AVQTDKN

-528 PASILFGQEVPI
+528 PASILFGQEVPVS
-540 TTGEALSGGNFSD
+540 TGEALSQGNFND
-553 TFRTIQRQ
+553 RFRTIQRQ

-575 GNLVRLDLRQEVS
+575 GNTVRLDLRQEVS

-637 PFLGDL
+637 PLLGDIPL
-643 PIIGEVFKSRARSR
+643 LGEAFKSRARSR

-666 RPTILRNAADRQALA
+666 RPTIMRNAADRQALA
-681 ARRYGTVRDAQT
+681 GRRYGVIRNAQVQ
-693 TFDPKREPSIDE
+693 FNAKQEPTIDE
-705 LIVDYMGASLPAAPS
+705 LIVDYMGATLPAAPS
-720 AQVAVVAPGDTL
+720 AQVAVVSPGDTL
-732 IRPRATPGPLE
+732 IRPRAVPAPIE
-743 QSELP
+743 QTELP
-748 PSSARD
+748 PSSVQN

>member
-1 MNAFTMNL
+1 MTL
-9 RKLLAPKML
+9 RKLLSPKMF

-76 ALSRS
+76 PLSRS

-105 FRIQPADGAAS
+105 FRIQPADGAAA
-116 NPTRIGSRGAMQS
+116 NPSRIGSRGAAQS

-140 VDAAQAV
+140 IDAAQAV

-193 ATQTVML
+193 ATQTVIL
-200 DHAGAREIATA
+200 EHAGAREIATA
-211 LTQLVPAGGEGGRSL
+211 LTQLVPAGGEGARAL
-226 ATVVAV
+226 ANVVAV

-247 AKMAAMARQLDA
+247 AKLAAMARQLDA
-259 RAAAG
+259 RAATG
-264 GEIKVIW
+264 GEIKVVW
-271 LDHADSAVLVP
+271 LDYADSAALVP

-294 EVTSASA
+294 EVASASA
-301 APISLGGVGGS
+301 APVSLGGVGS
-312 GTSSAGTQGSTGQ
+312 NQTSTAGTQGSTGP
-325 AAAAG
+325 AASTG
-330 GNATSPI
+330 GTQTSPI

-342 GLGNGPIKLANGRGT
+342 GLGTGPIKLANGRGT

-380 ITDLIRQLDMPQ
+380 IGEVIRQLDVPQ
-392 QQVLVEAIIVEVS
+392 EQVLVEAIIVEIS
-405 NNVARELGVQLLF
+405 NNVAKELGVQLLF
-418 GGKDKPFTVTNFS
+418 GGKDKPFAVTNFS

-436 IIDLAGGFLADTL
+436 IIDIAGGLLADNL
-449 NQTTTVIN
+449 NQTTTVVN
-457 GDTVTTSTNST
+457 GATVTTTTNSA
-468 AGDLLLEN
+468 AGDLLREN
-476 AASKALSASGGY
+476 AANKVLGASGSF

-493 ELAKDTYLGALIN
+493 ELSKDTYLGALIN
-506 AVQTDKD
+506 AVQTDKN

-528 PASILFGQEVPI
+528 PASILFGQEVPVS
-540 TTGEALSGGNFSD
+540 TGEALSQGNFND
-553 TFRTIQRQ
+553 RFRTIQRQ

-575 GNLVRLDLRQEVS
+575 GNTVRLDLRQEVS

-637 PFLGDL
+637 PLLGDIPVL
-643 PIIGEVFKSRARSR
+643 GEVFKSRARSR

-666 RPTILRNAADRQALA
+666 RPTIMRNAADRQALA
-681 ARRYGTVRDAQT
+681 ARRYGVIRNAQVQ
-693 TFDPKREPSIDE
+693 FNAKQEPTIDE
-705 LIVDYMGASLPAAPS
+705 LIVDYMGATLPAAPS

-732 IRPRATPGPLE
+732 ICPRATPSPIE
-743 QSELP
+743 QTELP
-748 PSSARD
+748 PSSAQN

>member
-1 MNAFTMNL
+1 MTL
-9 RKLLAPKML
+9 RTLLSPKMF

-27 VPQAALAQ
+27 MPQAALAQ

-76 ALSRS
+76 PLSRS

-116 NPTRIGSRGAMQS
+116 NPSRIGSRGAAQS

-140 VDAAQAV
+140 IDAAQAV

-160 TANKSGNSLV
+160 TANRAGNSLV

-180 IRALLADIDRDNA
+180 IRALLSDIDRDNA
-193 ATQTVML
+193 ATQTVIL

-211 LTQLVPAGGEGGRSL
+211 LSQLVPAGGEGARAL

-232 DSANAVLMRG
+232 DSSNAVLMRG

-247 AKMAAMARQLDA
+247 AKLAAMARQLDA
-259 RAAAG
+259 KAATG
-264 GEIKVIW
+264 GEIKVVW
-271 LDHADSAVLVP
+271 LDYADSAALVP

-294 EVTSASA
+294 EVASASA
-301 APISLGGVGGS
+301 APVSLGGVGANQ
-312 GTSSAGTQGSTGQ
+312 TSTAGTQGSTGP
-325 AAAAG
+325 AAATG
-330 GNATSPI
+330 GIATSPI
-337 GATAG
+337 GATSG
-342 GLGNGPIKLANGRGT
+342 GLGTGPIKLASGRGT

-380 ITDLIRQLDMPQ
+380 IGEVIRQLDVPQ
-392 QQVLVEAIIVEVS
+392 EQVLVEAIIVEIS
-405 NNVARELGVQLLF
+405 NNVAKELGVQLLF
-418 GGKDKPFTVTNFS
+418 GGKDKPFAVTNFS

-436 IIDLAGGFLADTL
+436 IIDIAGGLLADNL
-449 NQTTTVIN
+449 NQTTTVVN
-457 GDTVTTSTNST
+457 GATVTTTTNST
-468 AGDLLLEN
+468 AGDLLREN
-476 AASKALSASGGY
+476 AANKVLSASGAY

-493 ELAKDTYLGALIN
+493 ELSKDTYLGALIN
-506 AVQTDKD
+506 AVQTDKN

-528 PASILFGQEVPI
+528 PASILFGQEVPVS
-540 TTGEALSGGNFSD
+540 TGEALSQGNFND
-553 TFRTIQRQ
+553 RFRTIQRQ

-575 GNLVRLDLRQEVS
+575 GNTVRLDLRQEVS
-588 SIAGTVSRTSN
+588 SVAGTVSRSSP
-599 ELIINKREIKT
+599 ELIINKREIRT

-637 PFLGDL
+637 PILGDIPL
-643 PIIGEVFKSRARSR
+643 LGEAFKSRARSR

-666 RPTILRNAADRQALA
+666 RPTIMRNAADRQALA
-681 ARRYGTVRDAQT
+681 ARRYGVIREAQVQ
-693 TFDPKREPSIDE
+693 FNAKQEPTIDE
-705 LIVDYMGASLPAAPS
+705 LIVDYMGATLPAAPS

-732 IRPRATPGPLE
+732 IRPRAAPSQIE
-743 QSELP
+743 QTELP
-748 PSSARD
+748 PSSVQN

>member
-1 MNAFTMNL
+1 MNVGAMKL
-9 RKLLAPKML
+9 RSLLAPKML

-27 VPQAALAQ
+27 TPQAALAQ

-76 ALSRS
+76 PLSRS

-105 FRIQPADGAAS
+105 FRIQPADGAAA
-116 NPTRIGSRGAMQS
+116 NPSRIGSGGAAQS

-140 VDAAQAV
+140 IDATQAV
-147 ETLRPLISKEGAI
+147 ETLRPLVSKEGAI
-160 TANKSGNSLV
+160 TANKAGNSLV

-211 LTQLVPAGGEGGRSL
+211 LTQLVPAGGEGARAL

-247 AKMAAMARQLDA
+247 AKLAAMARQLDA
-259 RAAAG
+259 KAATG
-264 GEIKVIW
+264 GEIKVVW
-271 LDHADSAVLVP
+271 LDHADSAALVP

-294 EVTSASA
+294 EVASASA
-301 APISLGGVGGS
+301 APVSLGGVGGN
-312 GTSSAGTQGSTGQ
+312 TSSTAGTQGSTGQ
-325 AAAAG
+325 AASTG
-330 GNATSPI
+330 GTASSPI
-337 GATAG
+337 GATSG

-380 ITDLIRQLDMPQ
+380 ISELIRQLDLPQ
-392 QQVLVEAIIVEVS
+392 EQVLVEAIIVEIS
-405 NNVARELGVQLLF
+405 NDVAKELGVQLLF
-418 GGKDKPFTVTNFS
+418 GGKDKPFSVTNFS

-436 IIDLAGGFLADTL
+436 IIDIAGGLLADNL
-449 NQTTTVIN
+449 NQTTTVVN
-457 GDTVTTSTNST
+457 GSTVTTTTNST
-468 AGDLLLEN
+468 AGDLLREN
-476 AASKALSASGGY
+476 AANKILAARGAY

-493 ELAKDTYLGALIN
+493 ELTKDTYLGALIN
-506 AVQTDKD
+506 AVQTDKN

-528 PASILFGQEVPI
+528 PASILFGQDVPV

-588 SIAGTVSRTSN
+588 SIAGTVSRSSN

-637 PFLGDL
+637 PVLGDIPVL
-643 PIIGEVFKSRARSR
+643 GEVFRSRARSR

-681 ARRYGTVRDAQT
+681 ARRYGVVRDAQVQ
-693 TFDPKREPSIDE
+693 FEPKREPTIDQ
-705 LIVDYMGASLPAAPS
+705 LIVDYMGATLPAAPS
-720 AQVAVVAPGDTL
+720 AQVAVVAPGDAL
-732 IRPRATPGPLE
+732 IRPRAAPTPLE

-748 PSSARD
+748 PSNAQN